1 MAATRIELHARNCSC
16 KGGAWALLEETQ
28 RSPCTGADADAAEKL
43 VVSLIEWRQ
52 AGKPACVEAYTEAQA
67 REQSG
72 NRREFQRFEVS
83 LAVRVERIPSWRDPT
98 PQGEDTFAEVIASGG
113 ALVRCRMAVE
123 KGESVGF
130 RLGPFA
136 SRAEVMYVS
145 SGAGTDGFQRLGL
158 KFLDSPLPDALIPAD
173 ARPIA

>member
-1 MAATRIELHARNCSC
+1 MAETRIELHERTCSC

-28 RSPCTGADADAAEKL
+28 RSPCTGAEANSATKL
-43 VVSLIEWRQ
+43 VVSLVEWRQ
-52 AGKPACVEAYTEAQA
+52 AGKPACIEAYNEAQE
-67 REQSG
+67 RESAG

-98 PQGEDTFAEVIASGG
+98 PQGEDTIAEVIASGG
-113 ALVRCRMAVE
+113 ALVRCRMALE
-123 KGESVGF
+123 KGESVRF

-145 SGAGTDGFQRLGL
+145 SGVGTDGIQRLGL